1 MIVAM
6 IVATVTATIAREV
19 PRRNAY
25 SYSAG
30 SIMSDASLDLGQQLA
45 QAAAVLAA
53 TTQLID
59 RALAALK
66 AQTMQDER
74 VAPAKLDE
82 HQLVSYELSVSWAE
96 CTAARFLLAHAK
108 RLTAESS
115 ATNTFTAQLTALFCA
130 EAVTN
135 TLNRLRTRPADFGLT
150 QADLNTIDSNPVAAD
165 FLSRQLAALNM
176 AAIGEAV
183 LDRDGD
189 LGPDLLS
196 EHHTMMRDTFR
207 RFADEVVA
215 PLAEEI
221 HREDLIIPD
230 AILEPLKAM
239 GMFGLSIPA
248 TYGGLQE
255 GDREDTLGMIVVTE
269 ELSRGSLG
277 AAGSLI
283 TRPEILARA
292 LLKGGTEEQ
301 KQHWLP
307 QLAVGEPL
315 CAVAVTEPNF
325 GSDVAGVRLKA
336 TATEGG
342 WMLNGAKTWC
352 TFGGK
357 AGLLLVLART
367 DPDMAL
373 GHRGLSMFLVEKPS
387 SDGHDFE
394 VINPFGG
401 KLTGRA
407 IATIG
412 YRGMHSFALFFDDF
426 FVPAANMLGGEGGE
440 GNGFYY
446 AMAGFAGGR
455 IQTAARAVG
464 VMRAAFEK
472 ALSYAKDRVVFARP
486 IADYQLT
493 RVKLARMAALLL
505 ASRQITYD
513 VAQLMD
519 AGSGDMEASAAKLFA
534 SKTAEW
540 LTREALQIHGGMG
553 YAEETAVSRYFADA
567 RVLSIFEG
575 AEETLALKVI
585 ARSLVENAGAA
596 V

>member
-1 MIVAM
+1 
-6 IVATVTATIAREV
+6 
-19 PRRNAY
+19 
-25 SYSAG
+25 
-30 SIMSDASLDLGQQLA
+30 MSDVSLNDGQQLEHA
-45 QAAAVLAA
+45 VAVLAA
-53 TTQLID
+53 ATQLID
-59 RALAALK
+59 RSLSALK
-66 AQTMQDER
+66 ARTAQDGR
-74 VAPAKLDE
+74 VLPARLDE
-82 HQLVSYELSVSWAE
+82 HQLACVDLSVSWSE
-96 CTAARFLLAHAK
+96 CTAAKFLLAHAQ
-108 RLTAESS
+108 RLIAESS
-115 ATNTFTAQLTALFCA
+115 ASNTFTTQLATLFCA
-130 EAVTN
+130 DAVTN
-135 TLNRLRTRPADFGLT
+135 TVNRLRTRPADFGLSL
-150 QADLNTIDSNPVAAD
+150 ADISAIEADAATAG
-165 FLSRQLAALNM
+165 FLQQQLAAQNI
-176 AAIGEAV
+176 AAIGQMV
-183 LDRDGD
+183 LERDGD

-207 RFADEVVA
+207 RFADDVVA

-221 HREDLIIPD
+221 HRQDLIIPD
-230 AILEPLKAM
+230 EILEPLKEM

-248 TYGGLQE
+248 SYGGLQE
-255 GDREDTLGMIVVTE
+255 DDQEDTLGMIVVTE

-283 TRPEILARA
+283 TRPEILSRA

-307 QLAVGEPL
+307 QIAVGEPL
-315 CAVAVTEPNF
+315 CAVAVTEPNY
-325 GSDVAGVRLKA
+325 GSDVAGVRLRA
-336 TATEGG
+336 TPTEGG
-342 WMLNGAKTWC
+342 WLLNGAKTWC

-367 DPDMAL
+367 SADMEL

-394 VINPFGG
+394 VTPEAGG

-407 IATIG
+407 IATMG
-412 YRGMHSFALFFDDF
+412 YRGMHSFELFFDDF
-426 FVPAANMLGGEGGE
+426 FVPAENMLGDADGEGK
-440 GNGFYY
+440 GFYY

-472 ALSYAKDRVVFARP
+472 AISYAKDRVVFAQP
-486 IADYQLT
+486 IAQYQLT
-493 RVKLARMAALLL
+493 QVKLARMAALLL
-505 ASRQITYD
+505 ACRQITYD
-513 VAQLMD
+513 VAELMD
-519 AGSGDMEASAAKLFA
+519 TGAGDMEASAAKIFA

-553 YAEETAVSRYFADA
+553 YAEETPVSRYFADA

-585 ARSLVENAGAA
+585 ARSLVENAGGAA
-596 V
+596 

>member
-1 MIVAM
+1 
-6 IVATVTATIAREV
+6 
-19 PRRNAY
+19 
-25 SYSAG
+25 
-30 SIMSDASLDLGQQLA
+30 MSDLTLNDGQQLE
-45 QAAAVLAA
+45 QAIAALAA

-59 RALAALK
+59 SSLSALK
-66 AQTMQDER
+66 VRTLEGDR
-74 VAPAKLDE
+74 VSPARLDE
-82 HQLVSYELSVSWAE
+82 QQLASYELAVSWSE
-96 CTAARFLLAHAK
+96 CTAAKFALAHAQ
-108 RLTAESS
+108 RLTTQSPGQ
-115 ATNTFTAQLTALFCA
+115 NTFTAQLANLFCA

-135 TLNRLRTRPADFGLT
+135 TLNRLRTRPADFGL
-150 QADLNTIDSNPVAAD
+150 ALDTISAIEHNPDTAA
-165 FLSRQLAALNM
+165 FLQQQLAAQHI
-176 AAIGEAV
+176 AAIGQLV
-183 LDRDGD
+183 LDRNGD

-215 PLAEEI
+215 PLAEEV
-221 HREDLIIPD
+221 HRHDLIIPD
-230 AILEPLKAM
+230 AILEPLKEM

-248 TYGGLQE
+248 SYGGLQE
-255 GDREDTLGMIVVTE
+255 DDKEDTLGMIVVTE

-315 CAVAVTEPNF
+315 CAVAVTEPNY
-325 GSDVAGVRLKA
+325 GSDVAGVRLRA
-336 TATEGG
+336 TATAGG
-342 WMLNGAKTWC
+342 WTLNGAKTWC

-367 DPDMAL
+367 SNDMAL
-373 GHRGLSMFLVEKPS
+373 GYRGLSMFLVEKPS
-387 SDGHDFE
+387 SDGHSFE
-394 VINPFGG
+394 VASESGG
-401 KLTGRA
+401 TLTGRA
-407 IATIG
+407 IATMG
-412 YRGMHSFALFFDDF
+412 YRGMHSFELFFDDF
-426 FVPAANMLGGEGGE
+426 FVPAANMLGGPEGE
-440 GNGFYY
+440 GKGFYY

-464 VMRAAFEK
+464 LMRAAFAK
-472 ALSYAKDRVVFARP
+472 AISYSKERVVFASP
-486 IADYQLT
+486 IAEYQLT
-493 RVKLARMAALLL
+493 QVKLARMAALLL
-505 ASRQITYD
+505 ACRQITYG
-513 VAQLMD
+513 VSELMD
-519 AGSGDMEASAAKLFA
+519 TGAGDMEASAAKLFA

-553 YAEETAVSRYFADA
+553 YAEETPVSRYFADA

-585 ARSLVENAGAA
+585 ARSLIENAAGVDQA
-596 V
+596 

>member
-1 MIVAM
+1 
-6 IVATVTATIAREV
+6 
-19 PRRNAY
+19 
-25 SYSAG
+25 
-30 SIMSDASLDLGQQLA
+30 MSDASHPDGQQLQLA
-45 QAAAVLAA
+45 STVLAA

-59 RALAALK
+59 RALSALK
-66 AQTMQDER
+66 VQTMEGER
-74 VAPAKLDE
+74 IVPASLDE
-82 HQLVSYELSVSWAE
+82 HQLASYDLSLCWSE
-96 CTAARFLLAHAK
+96 CTAARFLLAHAT
-108 RLTAESS
+108 RLATESS
-115 ATNTFTAQLTALFCA
+115 AANAYTTRLATFFCA
-130 EAVTN
+130 EAITN
-135 TLNRLRTRPADFGLT
+135 TLHRLRTRPADFGLSR
-150 QADLNTIDSNPVAAD
+150 QEVNSIDADSAAAN
-165 FLSRQLAALNM
+165 FLSQQLAASNV
-176 AAIGEAV
+176 AAMGQAV

-196 EHHTMMRDTFR
+196 AQHTLMRDTFR
-207 RFADEVVA
+207 RFADDVVA

-221 HREDLIIPD
+221 HREDLIIPA
-230 AILEPLKAM
+230 AILEPLKEM

-248 TYGGLQE
+248 SYGGLQE
-255 GDREDTLGMIVVTE
+255 DDKEDTLGMIVVTE

-301 KQHWLP
+301 KQLWLP

-315 CAVAVTEPNF
+315 CAVAVTEPNY

-342 WMLNGAKTWC
+342 WLLNGAKTWC

-367 DPDMAL
+367 DPDMSL

-387 SDGHDFE
+387 SDGHQFE
-394 VINPFGG
+394 VSPESGG
-401 KLTGRA
+401 TLTGRA

-412 YRGMHSFALFFDDF
+412 YRGMHSFELFFDDF
-426 FVPAANMLGGEGGE
+426 FVPAANMLGGSHGE

-472 ALSYAKDRVVFARP
+472 AISYAKQRIVFGQP
-486 IADYQLT
+486 IAGYQLT
-493 RVKLARMAALLL
+493 QVKLARMAALLL
-505 ASRQITYD
+505 ACRQITYD

-519 AGSGDMEASAAKLFA
+519 AGSGDMEASAAKLFTC
-534 SKTAEW
+534 KTAEW

-553 YAEETAVSRYFADA
+553 YAEEVSVSRYFADA

-585 ARSLVENAGAA
+585 ARALVEKAD
-596 V
+596 

>member
-1 MIVAM
+1 
-6 IVATVTATIAREV
+6 
-19 PRRNAY
+19 
-25 SYSAG
+25 
-30 SIMSDASLDLGQQLA
+30 MSDAFSDLEQQLQ
-45 QAAAVLAA
+45 QAGAALQA

-59 RALAALK
+59 TALSALK
-66 AQTMQDER
+66 VLTLDGER
-74 VAPAKLDE
+74 VSPAKLDE
-82 HQLVSYELSVSWAE
+82 HQLASYELSLSWSE
-96 CTAARFLLAHAK
+96 CTAARFLTAHALQLAA
-108 RLTAESS
+108 RSVSENTLTI
-115 ATNTFTAQLTALFCA
+115 QLSNLFCA
-130 EAVTN
+130 EAITN
-135 TLNRLRTRPADFGLT
+135 TVNRLRARPADYGLT
-150 QADLNTIDSNPVAAD
+150 HADIISDPVAEE
-165 FLSRQLAALNM
+165 FLSKQLAAKNI
-176 AAIGEAV
+176 AAIGQAI

-196 EHHTMMRDTFR
+196 EYHTIMRDTFR
-207 RFADEVVA
+207 RFSDDVVA
-215 PLAEEI
+215 PLAESI

-230 AILEPLKAM
+230 AILEPLKEM

-248 TYGGLQE
+248 KYGGLQE
-255 GDREDTLGMIVVTE
+255 DDKEDTLGMIVVTE
-269 ELSRGSLG
+269 ELSRGSIG

-301 KQHWLP
+301 KQYWLP
-307 QLAVGEPL
+307 QLAVGDPL
-315 CAVAVTEPNF
+315 CAVAVTEPNY

-342 WMLNGAKTWC
+342 WLLNGAKTWC

-367 DPDMAL
+367 NPDMTL

-387 SDGHDFE
+387 SDDHHFE
-394 VINPFGG
+394 VSPETGG

-412 YRGMHSFALFFDDF
+412 YRGMHSFELFFDDLY
-426 FVPAANMLGGEGGE
+426 VPEKNMLGGAGGE
-440 GNGFYY
+440 GKGFYY
-446 AMAGFAGGR
+446 AMAGFSGGR

-472 ALSYAKDRVVFARP
+472 SISYSKDRVVFGKS
-486 IADYQLT
+486 IAQYQLT
-493 RVKLARMAALLL
+493 QVKLARMASLVL
-505 ASRQITYD
+505 ACRQITYE
-513 VAQLMD
+513 VAHLMD
-519 AGSGDMEASAAKLFA
+519 SGAGDMEASAAKLFA
-534 SKTAEW
+534 GRAAEW

-553 YAEETAVSRYFADA
+553 YAEETPVSRYFADA

-585 ARSLVENAGAA
+585 GRSLVENAD
-596 V
+596 

>member
-1 MIVAM
+1 
-6 IVATVTATIAREV
+6 
-19 PRRNAY
+19 
-25 SYSAG
+25 
-30 SIMSDASLDLGQQLA
+30 MSDAFSDLEQQLQ
-45 QAAAVLAA
+45 QAGAALQA

-59 RALAALK
+59 TALSALK
-66 AQTMQDER
+66 VLTLDGER
-74 VAPAKLDE
+74 VSPAKLDE
-82 HQLVSYELSVSWAE
+82 HQLASYELSLSWSE
-96 CTAARFLLAHAK
+96 CTAARFLTAHALQLAA
-108 RLTAESS
+108 RSVSENTLTI
-115 ATNTFTAQLTALFCA
+115 QLSNLFCA
-130 EAVTN
+130 EAITN
-135 TLNRLRTRPADFGLT
+135 TVNRLRARPADYGLT
-150 QADLNTIDSNPVAAD
+150 HADIISDPVAEE
-165 FLSRQLAALNM
+165 FLSKQLAAKNI
-176 AAIGEAV
+176 AAIGQAI

-196 EHHTMMRDTFR
+196 EYHTIMRDTFR
-207 RFADEVVA
+207 RFSDDVVA
-215 PLAEEI
+215 PLAESI

-230 AILEPLKAM
+230 AILEPLKEM

-248 TYGGLQE
+248 KYGGLQE
-255 GDREDTLGMIVVTE
+255 DDKEDTLGMIVVTE
-269 ELSRGSLG
+269 ELSRGSIG

-301 KQHWLP
+301 KQYWLP
-307 QLAVGEPL
+307 QLAIGDPL
-315 CAVAVTEPNF
+315 CAVAVTEPNY

-342 WMLNGAKTWC
+342 WLLNGAKTWC

-367 DPDMAL
+367 NPDMTL

-387 SDGHDFE
+387 SDGHHFE
-394 VINPFGG
+394 VSPETGG

-412 YRGMHSFALFFDDF
+412 YRGMHSFELFFDDLY
-426 FVPAANMLGGEGGE
+426 VPMENMLGGAGGE
-440 GNGFYY
+440 GKGFYY
-446 AMAGFAGGR
+446 AMAGFSGGR

-472 ALSYAKDRVVFARP
+472 SISYSKDRVVFGKS
-486 IADYQLT
+486 IAQYQLT
-493 RVKLARMAALLL
+493 QVKLARMASLVL
-505 ASRQITYD
+505 ACRQITYE
-513 VAQLMD
+513 VAHLMD
-519 AGSGDMEASAAKLFA
+519 SGAGDMEASAAKLFA
-534 SKTAEW
+534 GRAAEW

-553 YAEETAVSRYFADA
+553 YAEETPVSRYFADA

-585 ARSLVENAGAA
+585 GRSLVENAD
-596 V
+596 